1 MTPTMSELVVALIED
16 KRWNDIGLEELAEQA
31 CTASL
36 VHLGLPPSRFEISLM
51 GCNDARISA
60 LNADYRGK
68 PQPTNVLS
76 WPAQDV
82 APATPGAAPPKPK
95 PGTAERPAELGDI
108 AIAFD
113 TCQREAADA
122 GRTVA
127 DHATHL
133 LVHAT
138 LHLLGYDH
146 IRDED
151 AATMEAIEV
160 AVLAGLGV
168 ADPYWTE

>member
-1 MTPTMSELVVALIED
+1 MSEVVVALIED
-16 KRWNDIGLEELAEQA
+16 KRWNEIGLEALAERA
-31 CTASL
+31 CAASL
-36 VHLGLPPSRFEISLM
+36 VHLGLPPEGFEISLM
-51 GCNDARISA
+51 GCNDARIAA
-60 LNADYRGK
+60 LNADFRGK

-76 WPAQDV
+76 WPAEDI
-82 APATPGAAPPKPK
+82 APAAPGAAPAKPA
-95 PGTAERPAELGDI
+95 PGTSEDPNELGDI

-122 GRTVA
+122 GRPIA

-151 AATMEAIEV
+151 AATMEGIEV
-160 AVLAGLGV
+160 AILAGLGV